1 MLAVPPLQA
10 VKQLA
15 KLPVAVGMR
24 SMISIIT
31 RTTDFFILMT
41 ETVVLFLCSMIR
53 LEWTKHREIL
63 LCMQVIQ
70 QDVTE
75 CTVTYNIPVEIPLE
89 FPCA

>member
-53 LEWTKHREIL
+53 LEWTKHRARRYYFA
-63 LCMQVIQ
+63 CK
-70 QDVTE
+70 
-75 CTVTYNIPVEIPLE
+75 
-89 FPCA
+89 